1 MFKRIVL
8 LVAVLV
14 LILSLSLPSVAAE
27 DASGTLE
34 GHLVNGTAGGS
45 SVADVVVQLR
55 TLVNYHDTGILVTA
69 KTRSD
74 GQFTF
79 SNLSTSP
86 NNSYAV
92 TLTYQDTEYFSD
104 FIAFGQG
111 ETSRSANITVYD
123 STNSDAAV
131 KVTTAHT
138 IISTGQGNITGQRY
152 LEIMV
157 IYDFI
162 NASDRAYVGSGE
174 IMSTGRR
181 KTLTFS
187 LPVEATEIK
196 YGDGLVEK
204 YILPSHEGFIDTVE
218 VLPEGREVVY
228 TYKLPYSGG
237 TYKFQQKLDYPV
249 DQFGLLV
256 QGDDI
261 NITSD
266 QLADQGPLD
275 MGTGTPYLYFTG
287 QDLARGEIVSATL
300 SRPINQKMVTTW
312 VAGALI
318 VIIVGAGLAYRKF
331 RGKSKAQP
339 VKVGNRPAPRAAEGI
354 DQREQAL
361 FAELAR
367 LDDDFAAGSIQEE
380 AYRAQ
385 RAAKKAHLVKLLN
398 TSREAG
404 NSQ

>member
-8 LVAVLV
+8 LAAVLV

-27 DASGTLE
+27 DTSGTIG

-45 SVADVVVQLR
+45 SVADVVVQLK
-55 TLVNYHDTGILVTA
+55 TLVNFQETGTPVTA

-79 SNLSTSP
+79 SNLPTSP

-92 TLTYQDTEYFSD
+92 TLTYQDAEYFSD

-123 STNSDAAV
+123 STNSDAALR
-131 KVTTAHT
+131 VTTAHT
-138 IISTGQGNITGQRY
+138 IINVGKDSLDI
-152 LEIMV
+152 IV
-157 IYDFI
+157 IYDI
-162 NASDRAYVGSGE
+162 VNASDRAYIGSGE

-187 LPVEATEIK
+187 IPAEATQIK
-196 YGDGLVEK
+196 LGDGMVEK
-204 YILPSHEGFIDTVE
+204 FILPSHEGFIDTME

-249 DQFGLLV
+249 AQFGLLV
-256 QGDDI
+256 QGEDI
-261 NITSD
+261 KITSG
-266 QLADQGPLD
+266 QLTDQGPLD
-275 MGTGTPYLYFTG
+275 MGTGTPYLYLMG
-287 QDLARGEIVSATL
+287 QNLARGEIVSATL
-300 SRPINQKMVTTW
+300 SKPISQKMVVIW
-312 VAGALI
+312 VAGAL
-318 VIIVGAGLAYRKF
+318 VLMIVGGGLAYWKF
-331 RGKSKAQP
+331 RGKSKVQP
-339 VKVGNRPAPRAAEGI
+339 VKVGNKPATRAAEGI
-354 DQREQAL
+354 DQREQKL
-361 FAELAR
+361 LTELAR
-367 LDDDFAAGSIQEE
+367 LDDDFTAGSIQED

-385 RAAKKAHLVKLLN
+385 RAAKKAQLVKLLN

>member
-1 MFKRIVL
+1 MIL
-8 LVAVLV
+8 AGWVLV

-27 DASGTLE
+27 DASGTIE
-34 GHLVNGTAGGS
+34 GQLVNGTANGS
-45 SVADVVVQLR
+45 SIADVVVQLT
-55 TLVNYHDTGILVTA
+55 TLVNYQETGTIVTA

-86 NNSYAV
+86 NNSYEV
-92 TLTYQDTEYFSD
+92 TLTYQEAEYFSD
-104 FIAFGQG
+104 FIVFGQG
-111 ETSRSANITVYD
+111 ETSKSANITVYD
-123 STNSDAAV
+123 STNSDAAL
-131 KVTTAHT
+131 KVTSAHT
-138 IISTGQGNITGQRY
+138 VIKVVQDY
-152 LEIMV
+152 LEITV

-162 NASDRAYVGSGE
+162 NASDRTYVGSGE

-187 LPVEATEIK
+187 LPAEATEIK
-196 YGDGLVEK
+196 FGEGLVEK
-204 YILPSHEGFIDTVE
+204 YVISSHGGFIDTMTVS
-218 VLPEGREVVY
+218 PEGREVVY
-228 TYKLPYSGG
+228 AYKVPYSGS

-249 DQFGLLV
+249 AQFGLLV
-256 QGDDI
+256 QGEDI
-261 NITSD
+261 KITSD

-275 MGTGTPYLYFTG
+275 MGTGTPYLYLTG
-287 QDLARGEIVSATL
+287 QNMASGEIVSATL
-300 SRPINQKMVTTW
+300 SRPINQKMVTIW

-318 VIIVGAGLAYRKF
+318 VMIVGAGLAYRKF

-339 VKVGNRPAPRAAEGI
+339 VKVGNKPAPRAAKGI

-361 FAELAR
+361 FAELAQ
-367 LDDDFAAGSIQEE
+367 LDDDFAAGSIQED

-385 RAAKKAHLVKLLN
+385 RAAKKAQLIKLLN

-404 NSQ
+404 GRP

>member
-8 LVAVLV
+8 LAAGLV
-14 LILSLSLPSVAAE
+14 SILSLSLPSAAAE
-27 DASGTLE
+27 DASGTIE

-45 SVADVVVQLR
+45 SVADVVVQLK
-55 TLVNYHDTGILVTA
+55 TLVNFQETGTPVTA
-69 KTRSD
+69 KTQSD

-86 NNSYAV
+86 NNSYTV
-92 TLTYQDTEYFSD
+92 TLTYQEAEYFSD

-123 STNSDAAV
+123 STNSDAAL
-131 KVTTAHT
+131 KVTAAHT
-138 IISTGQGNITGQRY
+138 IISVGQESLNIT
-152 LEIMV
+152 V
-157 IYDFI
+157 IYEFI
-162 NASDRAYVGSGE
+162 NDTDRAYVGSGE

-187 LPVEATEIK
+187 LPAEATEIK

-204 YILPSHEGFIDTVE
+204 YILPSHDGFIDTMAVT
-218 VLPEGREVVY
+218 PTGRTVVY
-228 TYKLPYSGG
+228 AYKVPYSGSA
-237 TYKFQQKLDYPV
+237 YKFQQKLDYPV
-249 DQFGLLV
+249 AQFGLLV
-256 QGDDI
+256 QGKDI
-261 NITSD
+261 KITSG

-275 MGTGTPYLYFTG
+275 MGTGTPYLYLTG
-287 QDLARGEIVSATL
+287 QNLPRGEIVSATL
-300 SRPINQKMVTTW
+300 SKPINQKIVIIW

-318 VIIVGAGLAYRKF
+318 VMIVGAGLAYRKF

-339 VKVGNRPAPRAAEGI
+339 AKAGNKPAPRAAEGI
-354 DQREQAL
+354 DQREQKL
-361 FAELAR
+361 LAELAR

-385 RAAKKAHLVKLLN
+385 RAAKKAQLVKLLN

>member
-8 LVAVLV
+8 LAAVLV

-27 DASGTLE
+27 EASGTIE
-34 GHLVNGTAGGS
+34 GRLINGTAGGS
-45 SVADVVVQLR
+45 SVADVVVQLK
-55 TLVNYHDTGILVTA
+55 TLVNYQETGTLVTA

-86 NNSYAV
+86 NNSYEV
-92 TLTYQDTEYFSD
+92 TLTYQEAEYFSD

-123 STNSDAAV
+123 STNSDAAL
-131 KVTTAHT
+131 KATTAHT
-138 IISTGQGNITGQRY
+138 IINVGKDY

-196 YGDGLVEK
+196 YGDGLIEK
-204 YILPSHEGFIDTVE
+204 YILPSHEGFIDTMA
-218 VLPEGREVVY
+218 VLPEGREVAY
-228 TYKLPYSGG
+228 AYKVPYNGG
-237 TYKFQQKLDYPV
+237 TYKFRQKLNYPV
-249 DQFGLLV
+249 DWFNLLI
-256 QGDDI
+256 QGEDI
-261 NITSD
+261 KITSD

-287 QDLARGEIVSATL
+287 HNMTRGDTVSAIL
-300 SRPINQKMVTTW
+300 SRPLNQKTIVIL
-312 VAGALI
+312 VAGAL
-318 VIIVGAGLAYRKF
+318 VIMIVGAGLAYRKF

-339 VKVGNRPAPRAAEGI
+339 VKVEHKPAMSAAEGP
-354 DQREQAL
+354 DQREQKL
-361 FAELAR
+361 LAELAR
-367 LDDDFAAGSIQEE
+367 LDDDFAAGLIKEE
-380 AYRAQ
+380 AYRTQ
-385 RAAKKAHLVKLLN
+385 RTAKKAQLIKLLRA
-398 TSREAG
+398 SMEAD
-404 NSQ
+404 SHR

>member
-8 LVAVLV
+8 LAAGLV

-27 DASGTLE
+27 DTSGTIE
-34 GHLVNGTAGGS
+34 GQLVNGTAGGS
-45 SVADVVVQLR
+45 SVADVVVQLN
-55 TLVNYHDTGILVTA
+55 TLVNFRETGTPVTA

-92 TLTYQDTEYFSD
+92 TLTYQDAEYFSD

-123 STNSDAAV
+123 STNSDAAL

-138 IISTGQGNITGQRY
+138 IISVGKDS
-152 LEIMV
+152 LDIMV
-157 IYDFI
+157 IYDFT

-187 LPVEATEIK
+187 LPAEATEIK

-204 YILPSHEGFIDTVE
+204 YILPSHGGFIDTMA

-228 TYKLPYSGG
+228 AYKMPYGGG

-249 DQFGLLV
+249 AQFGLLV
-256 QGDDI
+256 QGKDI
-261 NITSD
+261 KITSG

-275 MGTGTPYLYFTG
+275 MGTGTPYLYLTG
-287 QDLARGEIVSATL
+287 QNLARGEIVSATL
-300 SRPINQKMVTTW
+300 SKPINQKMVTIW

-318 VIIVGAGLAYRKF
+318 VMIVGAGLAYRKF
-331 RGKSKAQP
+331 KGKSKAQP
-339 VKVGNRPAPRAAEGI
+339 VKVGNKPAPRAAEGI
-354 DQREQAL
+354 DQREQKL
-361 FAELAR
+361 LAELAR
-367 LDDDFAAGSIQEE
+367 LDDNFAAGSIQEE

-385 RAAKKAHLVKLLN
+385 RASKKAQLVKLLN